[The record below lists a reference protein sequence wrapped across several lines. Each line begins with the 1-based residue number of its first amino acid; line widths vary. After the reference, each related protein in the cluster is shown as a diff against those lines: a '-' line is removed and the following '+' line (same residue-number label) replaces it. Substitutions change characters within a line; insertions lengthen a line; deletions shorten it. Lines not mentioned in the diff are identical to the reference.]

1 MGPWNYI
8 LAAYLAGAVTLGG
21 YWLSIKR
28 RIRRR
33 EDVIRIA
40 GGDKG

>member
-1 MGPWNYI
+1 MGHWNYI
-8 LAAYLAGAVTLGG
+8 VAAYLATAVGLGG

-33 EDVIRIA
+33 EDVIRMA
-40 GGDKG
+40 RGDKG

>member
-1 MGPWNYI
+1 MGPWNYVV
-8 LAAYLAGAVTLGG
+8 AAYLVAAVAIGG

-33 EDVIRIA
+33 EQLIRMAA
-40 GGDKG
+40 GGKG

>member
-1 MGPWNYI
+1 MGHWNYI
-8 LAAYLAGAVTLGG
+8 LAAYLGAAVALGG

-33 EDVIRIA
+33 EDMIWMARE
-40 GGDKG
+40 DRE

>member
-1 MGPWNYI
+1 MGHWNYI
-8 LAAYLAGAVTLGG
+8 AAAYLAAGVTLGG

-33 EDVIRIA
+33 EDAMRMA
-40 GGDKG
+40 GGNKR

>member
-1 MGPWNYI
+1 MGQWNYI
-8 LAAYLAGAVTLGG
+8 VAAYLATAVGLTG

-33 EDVIRIA
+33 EDLIRIA
-40 GGDKG
+40 GRDEG

>member
-8 LAAYLAGAVTLGG
+8 MAAYLVVAVTLFG
-21 YWLSIKR
+21 YWVSIKR

-33 EDVIRIA
+33 EDLIRMA
-40 GGDKG
+40 GGGRG